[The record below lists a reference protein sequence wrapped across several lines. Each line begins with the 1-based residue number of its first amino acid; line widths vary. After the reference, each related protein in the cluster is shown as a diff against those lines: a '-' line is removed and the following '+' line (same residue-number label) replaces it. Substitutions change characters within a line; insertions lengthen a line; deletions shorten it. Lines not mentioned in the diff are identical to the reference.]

1 MTWSRVELQGPPPA
15 CRLDLAVCVV
25 ELRVPRHGLLDQGS
39 GDLSS
44 TSGHA
49 KEVLERELKPGSAS
63 SRDSWT
69 DVNGEWTMTVCMC
82 VGDGGGGGSMSGSAS
97 SRDSLIDE
105 NGGWAI
111 SLCVCVCVCVC
122 VCSQ

>member
-69 DVNGEWTMTVCMC
+69 DVSGGWSVL
-82 VGDGGGGGSMSGSAS
+82 GGGVVNDSTSRTDVNDWRSAS
-97 SRDSLIDE
+97 VE
-105 NGGWAI
+105 G
-111 SLCVCVCVCVC
+111 
-122 VCSQ
+122 SQWWVVREVGSHNLWRSVTSV

>member
-15 CRLDLAVCVV
+15 CRLDVALCVAQ
-25 ELRVPRHGLLDQGS
+25 LRVPRAAGGQGEPRAQGGGGS
-39 GDLSS
+39 GDLAS

-69 DVNGEWTMTVCMC
+69 DVNG
-82 VGDGGGGGSMSGSAS
+82 GDFFGFFFNH
-97 SRDSLIDE
+97 R
-105 NGGWAI
+105 
-111 SLCVCVCVCVC
+111 
-122 VCSQ
+122 

>member
-1 MTWSRVELQGPPPA
+1 MELQGPAPA

-25 ELRVPRHGLLDQGS
+25 PLRVPRGS
-39 GDLSS
+39 PLAPGSADLAS

-69 DVNGEWTMTVCMC
+69 DVNGESREEEVWGRGDDVNGESW
-82 VGDGGGGGSMSGSAS
+82 VGG
-97 SRDSLIDE
+97 
-105 NGGWAI
+105 
-111 SLCVCVCVCVC
+111 
-122 VCSQ
+122 